1 MMIKNNILIKKNKI
15 SYILKKKTKNGLK
28 KSIVFLCGYRSDK
41 KGKKADLIE
50 NLRKDYGFEY
60 LRFDYSGHGESSGDI
75 NNLFISDWV
84 NESKVLIENKTN
96 YPVILIGSSMGGWI
110 AFYLS
115 LVIKKKL
122 LGIVGIAS
130 AFDFTSRILKN
141 LSTVEYKKY
150 KYKKEIKLSSN
161 YSKSPYIFTNKFI
174 NNAKKFLLLNKKIKI
189 KKKAILLYGLKDTS
203 VDLESQIKFLNKLT
217 HAETSLIISK
227 NSNHRMSS
235 KYDLEILKNAILA
248 IL

>member
-1 MMIKNNILIKKNKI
+1 M
-15 SYILKKKTKNGLK
+15 
-28 KSIVFLCGYRSDK
+28 
-41 KGKKADLIE
+41 
-50 NLRKDYGFEY
+50 
-60 LRFDYSGHGESSGDI
+60 
-75 NNLFISDWV
+75 
-84 NESKVLIENKTN
+84 
-96 YPVILIGSSMGGWI
+96 
-110 AFYLS
+110 
-115 LVIKKKL
+115 
-122 LGIVGIAS
+122 GIVGIAS

-161 YSKSPYIFTNKFI
+161 YSKNPYIFTNKFI

-203 VDLESQIKFLNKLT
+203 VDLESQINFLNKLT

-227 NSNHRMSS
+227 NSDHRMSS
-235 KYDLEILKNAILA
+235 KYDLEILKNAILK